1 MRFDGHIQ
9 LTFKPGESP
18 SHVPNH
24 LDHLLGACRPAG
36 QLDGGPVDRVLSSVG
51 GGFRALGV
59 YTSRRNLG
67 HVGEHHRGFDDFE
80 EDLGLSRTYKV
91 RIAEPARDQQ
101 VVDRLRELPNI
112 EMAVVQCLMT
122 APMAAAGRL
131 DGASVK
137 LTLAD
142 ARRPH
147 ERIHV
152 AEALEIEPGNES
164 VTVGVVDTGV
174 SLGHPEFQRK
184 LLAGYD
190 TVNLGMGA
198 ASDQVALVGDSRG
211 LDFNPSDEVNHGSH
225 VAGIIGAQG
234 WRIPRGVGGR
244 CLILPIRVLAAAV
257 IAERRKRS
265 GVGALSDI
273 NAGLKVCVDL
283 GAKVINMSFG
293 TSDSNLHPDDPRPHA
308 RVIRYAARY
317 GCVMIAASGNSGL
330 EERYYPAAHPE
341 VIAVGSVDEWGQR
354 SAFSTYGPHISIC
367 APGERIISAG
377 RRGYLAS
384 SGTSHAAPF
393 VAGVAALLVSRARR
407 SRRELDG
414 AEVKR
419 LLIESATP
427 LQGGFNKHTG
437 SGLLNALAALRR
449 LERLLVGDQFRG
461 GIG

>member
-1 MRFDGHIQ
+1 
-9 LTFKPGESP
+9 
-18 SHVPNH
+18 
-24 LDHLLGACRPAG
+24 
-36 QLDGGPVDRVLSSVG
+36 
-51 GGFRALGV
+51 
-59 YTSRRNLG
+59 
-67 HVGEHHRGFDDFE
+67 
-80 EDLGLSRTYKV
+80 
-91 RIAEPARDQQ
+91 
-101 VVDRLRELPNI
+101 
-112 EMAVVQCLMT
+112 
-122 APMAAAGRL
+122 
-131 DGASVK
+131 
-137 LTLAD
+137 
-142 ARRPH
+142 
-147 ERIHV
+147 
-152 AEALEIEPGNES
+152 
-164 VTVGVVDTGV
+164 
-174 SLGHPEFQRK
+174 
-184 LLAGYD
+184 
-190 TVNLGMGA
+190 MGA
-198 ASDQVALVGDSRG
+198 ASDQVARVGDSRG